1 MGKIWKSVKKV
12 FKKAAPVVGAIA
24 GNAILP
30 GIGGA
35 MAGAFL
41 GSVVAGNNTRQHLFS
56 AGAAGVGAAAG
67 GAVGG
72 AGGKVAEE
80 GAKQVA
86 QEAGKQALTQGVA
99 QTGTQAGTQTL
110 AQSGTQAL
118 AQSGTQVTAQEATK
132 ATFAEGAKQF
142 LSKHATSISIGS
154 AASTG
159 AAMGTKVKTPSIDNT
174 EETEFLKREKEYE
187 KRKRSSLFETKGG
200 AAGERVG
207 YTGSENRGSI
217 FGN

>member
-1 MGKIWKSVKKV
+1 MGKLWKSVKKV

-67 GAVGG
+67 SAVGG
-72 AGGKVAEE
+72 AGGEV
-80 GAKQVA
+80 AKQGVN
-86 QEAGKQALTQGVA
+86 QAVSQTGSQVGGQTLA
-99 QTGTQAGTQTL
+99 QTGSQVGGQTL
-110 AQSGTQAL
+110 AQSGSQTL
-118 AQSGTQVTAQEATK
+118 SQVGAQEATK
-132 ATFAEGAKQF
+132 KTFSEVAKQT
-142 LSKHATSISIGS
+142 LTKYGTQIKIASATASGT
-154 AASTG
+154 AA
-159 AAMGTKVKTPSIDNT
+159 GTKVKTPNTGIDNS
-174 EETEFLKREKEYE
+174 EEVALMKREADYE
-187 KRKRSSLFETKGG
+187 KRKRSSLFHTKGG

-207 YTGSENRGSI
+207 YTGSENRGSV

>member
-1 MGKIWKSVKKV
+1 MAFLPILDVETFLCIKGYDMGKVWKSIKGVV
-12 FKKAAPVVGAIA
+12 KKAAPVIGAVA

-41 GSVVAGNNTRQHLFS
+41 GSVAAGNNTRQHLFS
-56 AGAAGVGAAAG
+56 AGAAGI
-67 GAVGG
+67 G
-72 AGGKVAEE
+72 AGVA
-80 GAKQVA
+80 GAGSTAATQTASQTAAQAGSQAVTQAATQSTTQTATQATFSEAVKQTAV
-86 QEAGKQALTQGVA
+86 KY
-99 QTGTQAGTQTL
+99 GTQLKIAG
-110 AQSGTQAL
+110 
-118 AQSGTQVTAQEATK
+118 
-132 ATFAEGAKQF
+132 
-142 LSKHATSISIGS
+142 ATSAGLS
-154 AASTG
+154 A
-159 AAMGTKVKTPSIDNT
+159 GTKVKAPSIDNSA
-174 EETEFLKREKEYE
+174 EVELMKRDAEYN

>member
-1 MGKIWKSVKKV
+1 MGKVWKKIKGVA
-12 FKKAAPVVGAIA
+12 KKAAPVVGAIA

-41 GSVVAGNNTRQHLFS
+41 GSVMAGNNTREHLFN
-56 AGAAGVGAAAG
+56 AGAAGIGAGVAGAGAGAAG
-67 GAVGG
+67 
-72 AGGKVAEE
+72 
-80 GAKQVA
+80 
-86 QEAGKQALTQGVA
+86 
-99 QTGTQAGTQTL
+99 QTGTEVAKQAGTEVAKQSVAQAGTQTFS
-110 AQSGTQAL
+110 QSASQTVANEAAKKTFTEAAKGVVKDAAAKYGTQA
-118 AQSGTQVTAQEATK
+118 AI
-132 ATFAEGAKQF
+132 
-142 LSKHATSISIGS
+142 ATST
-154 AASTG
+154 AAAG
-159 AAMGTKVKTPSIDNT
+159 AMNKSQDITMPSVDNS
-174 EETEFLKREKEYE
+174 EETEMLKREKEYE

>member
-1 MGKIWKSVKKV
+1 MGKVWKSIKGVV
-12 FKKAAPVVGAIA
+12 KKAAPVVGAIA

-41 GSVVAGNNTRQHLFS
+41 GSVAAGNNTRQHLFS

-67 GAVGG
+67 SAVGS
-72 AGGKVAEE
+72 AGGEV
-80 GAKQVA
+80 AKQGVN
-86 QEAGKQALTQGVA
+86 QAVS
-99 QTGTQAGTQTL
+99 QTGSQVGGQTL
-110 AQSGTQAL
+110 AQSGSQTLSQV
-118 AQSGTQVTAQEATK
+118 GTQEATK
-132 ATFAEGAKQF
+132 KTFSEVAKQT
-142 LSKHATSISIGS
+142 LTKYGTQIKIASATAAGTS
-154 AASTG
+154 A
-159 AAMGTKVKTPSIDNT
+159 GTKVKAPSIDNSA
-174 EETEFLKREKEYE
+174 EVELMKREAEYN

>member
-1 MGKIWKSVKKV
+1 MGKVWKSVKKV

-41 GSVVAGNNTRQHLFS
+41 GSVAAGNNTRQHLFS
-56 AGAAGVGAAAG
+56 AGAAGIGAGVAGAGAGAAGQAG
-67 GAVGG
+67 S
-72 AGGKVAEE
+72 
-80 GAKQVA
+80 
-86 QEAGKQALTQGVA
+86 QAA
-99 QTGTQAGTQTL
+99 SQAGTQ
-110 AQSGTQAL
+110 AATQAATQATTQTFSQAA
-118 AQSGTQVTAQEATK
+118 AQAGSQTLSQAAAQEATK
-132 ATFAEGAKQF
+132 ATFTEVAKQTVA
-142 LSKHATSISIGS
+142 KYGTEIAIGT
-154 AASTG
+154 AANTG
-159 AAMGTKVKTPSIDNT
+159 VALGTKVKTPKVDNS
-174 EETEFLKREKEYE
+174 EEVELMKREKEYE

>member
-1 MGKIWKSVKKV
+1 MGKVWKSIKGVV
-12 FKKAAPVVGAIA
+12 KKAAPVVGAIA

-41 GSVVAGNNTRQHLFS
+41 GSVAAGNNTRQHLFS

-67 GAVGG
+67 GAL
-72 AGGKVAEE
+72 AGSGSA
-80 GAKQVA
+80 A
-86 QEAGKQALTQGVA
+86 A
-99 QTGTQAGTQTL
+99 QTGTQAATQT
-110 AQSGTQAL
+110 GTQA
-118 AQSGTQVTAQEATK
+118 ATQGATQAATQGATQAATQTATQATFSETAKQAVTNFATK
-132 ATFAEGAKQF
+132 
-142 LSKHATSISIGS
+142 HAASIGAGAG
-154 AASTG
+154 AASG
-159 AAMGTKVKTPSIDNT
+159 VASGTKVKTPKVENT
-174 EETEFLKREKEYE
+174 EEMELLQREKEYE

>member
-1 MGKIWKSVKKV
+1 MGKLWKSVKKV

-67 GAVGG
+67 SAVGG
-72 AGGKVAEE
+72 AGGEV
-80 GAKQVA
+80 AKQGVN
-86 QEAGKQALTQGVA
+86 QAVS
-99 QTGTQAGTQTL
+99 QTGPQVGGQTL
-110 AQSGTQAL
+110 AQSGSQTL
-118 AQSGTQVTAQEATK
+118 SQVGAQEATK
-132 ATFAEGAKQF
+132 KTFSEVAKQT
-142 LSKHATSISIGS
+142 LTKYGTQIKIASATASGT
-154 AASTG
+154 AA
-159 AAMGTKVKTPSIDNT
+159 GTKVKTPNTGIDNS
-174 EETEFLKREKEYE
+174 EEVALMKREADYE
-187 KRKRSSLFETKGG
+187 KRKRSSLFHTKGG

-207 YTGSENRGSI
+207 YTGSENRGSV